1 VQAALRIAAAGSSE
15 RGKLA
20 ELLDAI
26 LPALSTVD
34 RSSPPAQQMRRAVE
48 ANVRWAM
55 RSLAAT
61 PAGREA
67 IAGGRTRL
75 VGAVYE
81 LATGHVRFLPDAP
94 AP

>member
-1 VQAALRIAAAGSSE
+1 ML
-15 RGKLA
+15 
-20 ELLDAI
+20 
-26 LPALSTVD
+26 
-34 RSSPPAQQMRRAVE
+34 RAVE
-48 ANVRWAM
+48 ANVCWAM
-55 RSLAAT
+55 RALAAT